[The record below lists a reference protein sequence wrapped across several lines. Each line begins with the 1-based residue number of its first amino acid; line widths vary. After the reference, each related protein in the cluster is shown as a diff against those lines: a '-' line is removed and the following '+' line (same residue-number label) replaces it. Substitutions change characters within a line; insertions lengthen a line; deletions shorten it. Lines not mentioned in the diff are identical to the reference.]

1 MHKVRE
7 VDTNFPLDQ
16 IEHELKFYLFIT
28 YGDHIKFSL
37 QLLAE
42 AINFMLFK
50 IDKSDGFYSSLCTF
64 LLIVL
69 VQELPD
75 MNQLDSLIFT
85 FLCTTLPFCDL

>member
-1 MHKVRE
+1 VSEEVALWPMHKVRE
-7 VDTNFPLDQ
+7 EDTNFPLYQ

-50 IDKSDGFYSSLCTF
+50 IDKFDGFYSSLCTF
-64 LLIVL
+64 LFFV
-69 VQELPD
+69 
-75 MNQLDSLIFT
+75 
-85 FLCTTLPFCDL
+85 